1 MRMTL
6 MKEYENLL
14 LNIYIKFLF
23 FEINKFK

>member
-1 MRMTL
+1 MRMTQ

>member
-1 MRMTL
+1 MRMNL